1 MALGESAAS
10 VRRNVAGKTLVLALL
25 GIAVGTA
32 ISLAGTNLISSLLY
46 GIEPS
51 DPLTFLTMIGV
62 LLARHC
68 GVRTRAGHPGF
79 PYGLG
84 RSATL
89 GDLMA
94 RLGSSAPRP
103 PTVRSS
109 APPGRSPHKHGL
121 M

>member
-10 VRRNVAGKTLVLALL
+10 VRRNVVGKTLVLALL

-32 ISLAGTNLISSLLY
+32 ISLARTILISSLLY

-51 DPLTFLTMIGV
+51 DPLTFLTMNGV

-79 PYGLG
+79 SYGLG
-84 RSATL
+84 RGATL

-103 PTVRSS
+103 LPVVR
-109 APPGRSPHKHGL
+109 ALHPGVVHIS
-121 M
+121 MA

>member
-10 VRRNVAGKTLVLALL
+10 VRRNVVGKTLVLALL

-62 LLARHC
+62 LLLVAVVSGLVPAIRASRTDSA
-68 GVRTRAGHPGF
+68 GALRSVTGWRGLAALPRGPLPFVRALHPGVVHI
-79 PYGLG
+79 
-84 RSATL
+84 S
-89 GDLMA
+89 MA
-94 RLGSSAPRP
+94 
-103 PTVRSS
+103 
-109 APPGRSPHKHGL
+109 
-121 M
+121 